1 MAKLSYAQLKSYVA
15 SIITDAA
22 LSNASFVETR
32 DNIVGL
38 LDKIGQIITLDT
50 VFQIDKLAMFDGEYL
65 SFGKTIEEWQQDLIL
80 PTAYD
85 STGANA
91 LAPHDP
97 TYRPVFYSY
106 TNGKQVIATTI
117 RYNNIERAVHFEA
130 QFIEVIAMNTKR
142 LDDSMAV
149 YRYGLKRQILGQLMG
164 LCNTAMG
171 TTTTFTTGT
180 EYAVGTYV
188 RSASSGQ
195 NIKKAIVVKKV
206 PATNSDNFATNVANG
221 YLIVLDLVTEIAPPT
236 DTSTGEAFIKQ
247 VKKDVEKAQDL
258 SEGYSLNGNSLGA
271 TEGLVL
277 IVKQGIIPELE
288 VDTYA
293 GAFNRG
299 DLSTNVEQVIVKD
312 FGNASDDYFAILMDR
327 RGARLHDTF
336 RGSYDQLNGEGAFMN
351 VFRHIETTSY
361 ISRNTFVKV
370 YKKPQA

>member
-1 MAKLSYAQLKSYVA
+1 MAKLSLPELKSYV
-15 SIITDAA
+15 SSVVTAA
-22 LSNASFVETR
+22 KLSNGSFSETR
-32 DNIVGL
+32 DNVVGL
-38 LDKIGQIITLDT
+38 LDKIGKIVTIDT
-50 VFQIDKLAMFDGEYL
+50 VFAIDKLAEFDGEYL
-65 SFGKTIEEWQQDLIL
+65 SYGKTIEEWQQDLIM
-80 PTAYD
+80 PVAYD
-85 STGANA
+85 SDGSGA

-106 TNGKQVIATTI
+106 TNGKKVIATTI
-117 RYNNIERAVHFEA
+117 RYNNIERAVHFES
-130 QFIEVIAMNTKR
+130 QFIEIVAMNTKR

-149 YRYGLKRQILGQLMG
+149 YRYGLKRQILGTLMTM
-164 LCNTAMG
+164 CATAMG

-180 EYAVGTYV
+180 KYEVGTYV

-195 NIKKAIVVKKV
+195 NIKKAVVVKEV

-221 YLIVLDLVTEIAPPT
+221 YLIVLDLVTEIAAPT
-236 DTSTGEAFIKQ
+236 DTSSGEAFIKQ
-247 VKKDVEKAQDL
+247 VKKDVEIARDL

-299 DLSTNVEQVIVKD
+299 DLDTDVEQIIVKD
-312 FGNASDDYFAILMDR
+312 FGNADDAYYAILMDR
-327 RGARLHDTF
+327 RGARLHDTNNAT
-336 RGSYDQLNGEGAFMN
+336 YENLNGEGAFLN
-351 VFRHIETTSY
+351 IFRHVETTSY

-370 YKKPQA
+370 YKKPA